1 MIKMDG
7 AMTTLREGKKGKE
20 YKFTYD
26 HSFWS
31 NNSRDSHFADQAYVF
46 ECVGQPIVKK
56 AFEGYNCCL
65 FAYGQTG
72 SGKSYTMMGNRGT
85 NDRGVIPRFSEQLW
99 ETIQQD
105 TKVTYQVEV
114 SYFEIYSEQIYDL
127 LIPPQR
133 GQKSKLKVREHPVMG
148 PYVENLSSVPALSV
162 NDIEGYI
169 ALGSKYRATASTNMN
184 ATSSRSHAVFIVNLT
199 MTEDIDGEEA
209 VRVSKINLVD
219 LAGSERSNAAGTTGQ
234 RLKEG
239 SAINKSLHTL
249 GKVISILATK
259 GSKAKKVFVPYR
271 DSVLTWILK
280 ESLGGNAKTGMLA
293 TVSPSSENYD
303 ETLSTLRYAHQA
315 RSIVNDAKVNED
327 PNIALIRDLRAEV
340 DAMRAQYG
348 DSKGAASMAQV
359 TELKDKLASSERLM
373 AAINRTWEQK
383 LRQSEQMREENARLM
398 KEQGVGSGKVENRLP
413 NLVNLNEDPQLS
425 EMLIHILKVGES
437 MLGKDDACE
446 IPLKGTFV
454 LAEHAVF
461 SVSEAHQVTL
471 TNIEEAVTYVNG
483 EPITANETIRL
494 RHGDRV
500 IVGNN
505 HYFRVNVP
513 KEVARRRSEEGTDF
527 ANIKDYRFAKEELER
542 IQRDKV
548 AAELQIEHDAKT
560 EIIEQEL
567 ETAKFEA
574 QRQIEQQRAE
584 YEDRLN
590 AIEELKRET
599 EVQRDLAR
607 EQVEQAVV
615 EAQEEERVR
624 ALAEI
629 EAQHDAIREERAA
642 MEHRMAEE
650 KEVARMQMEEETEA
664 KNKII
669 GDLEGEKSKIESDL
683 ASLRASHDAR
693 RASRPNLQ
701 LLTGSSALG
710 MQSDGKKQ
718 EWLHTSVLVKEANDL
733 SQRLNQNTIFRR
745 ADNFLEDGEP
755 RIRLHNTKLN
765 VATTWSLDKLER
777 QLEEVAEAFG
787 NLGEDEQLG
796 EDLFYD
802 ASDDWEEDTFVD
814 VPDSPL
820 DALRARPASFG
831 GNIDSAKFSGVH
843 RALKAEARSRR
854 GLSSVSEGGG
864 FGAGIAITSEPSV
877 PLLCREYIKNSA
889 KVLASRGGKVRTSA
903 DEIVECVSALR
914 SSTDAIHLEATEPGV
929 PFDAEDA
936 VPLNERGAVRNAS
949 LSVALSLELLCN
961 TIRALS
967 HNGGGNAVEDII
979 ETLSEAAGTTA
990 EHCASLLAGVEKG
1003 KPDTVD
1009 EHYDAILDGI
1019 NAISMAAGELAIA
1032 TAAGEE
1038 DEDDP
1043 RFHTGDHDQE
1053 EFADDEAEVAY
1064 TSSSRMVDLNMSID
1078 SHMPGID
1085 QSILEAFERGT
1096 HMHVE
1101 RSLDNLTQDMEEAA
1115 MGTLDLV
1122 QDLGPRAN
1130 ISAPCLEASAEVANT
1145 ARNVFSCATDLQVAL
1160 TEHAAEF
1167 GTFAKQTFYRKTFAR
1182 AKGIINEV
1190 REVADAVSSLAR
1202 TCTGAAD
1209 GSEEIEDVMAHTS
1222 AIRSSVARLISAAE
1236 TKLDADTTEHQQLSG
1251 TLRDS
1256 CSEVIRATKQLT
1268 QACQIFSSSQ
1278 PSRGAHGGGAP
1289 RGSSRI
1295 QGRSFSSPQTRRKEM
1310 AQFGMATPV
1319 RGSGL
1324 GGGAGGAGTA
1334 PMSEVRRRT
1343 MLLEQQADVF
1353 RLERQLQEAQ
1363 KGVRNLHQDDY
1374 ADNEG
1379 TTDI

>member
-1 MIKMDG
+1 M
-7 AMTTLREGKKGKE
+7 
-20 YKFTYD
+20 
-26 HSFWS
+26 
-31 NNSRDSHFADQAYVF
+31 
-46 ECVGQPIVKK
+46 
-56 AFEGYNCCL
+56 
-65 FAYGQTG
+65 
-72 SGKSYTMMGNRGT
+72 
-85 NDRGVIPRFSEQLW
+85 
-99 ETIQQD
+99 
-105 TKVTYQVEV
+105 
-114 SYFEIYSEQIYDL
+114 
-127 LIPPQR
+127 
-133 GQKSKLKVREHPVMG
+133 
-148 PYVENLSSVPALSV
+148 
-162 NDIEGYI
+162 
-169 ALGSKYRATASTNMN
+169 
-184 ATSSRSHAVFIVNLT
+184 T
-199 MTEDIDGEEA
+199 MTEEVEGEEA
-209 VRVSKINLVD
+209 IRVSKINLVD
-219 LAGSERSNAAGTTGQ
+219 LAGSERSNAAGTSGQ

-259 GSKAKKVFVPYR
+259 GSKQKKVFVPYR

-315 RSIVNDAKVNED
+315 RSIVNEAKVNED

-383 LRQSEQMREENARLM
+383 LRQSEQMREDNARIL
-398 KEQGVGSGKVENRLP
+398 KEQGVGSGKIENRLP

-425 EMLIHILKVGES
+425 EMLIHILQVGES
-437 MLGKDDACE
+437 MLGKDQACE
-446 IPLKGTFV
+446 IPLKGSFV

-483 EPITANETIRL
+483 EPVPANETIRL

-500 IVGNN
+500 IIGNN

-548 AAELQIEHDAKT
+548 AVVLQAAHDAKT
-560 EIIEQEL
+560 VIIEQEL
-567 ETAKFEA
+567 ETAKVEA
-574 QRQIEQQRAE
+574 QRQIEQQRLD
-584 YEDRLN
+584 YESRLN
-590 AIEELKRET
+590 AIEESKRAT
-599 EVQRDLAR
+599 ELQRDAAQ
-607 EQVEQAVV
+607 EQVEQAVLD
-615 EAQEEERVR
+615 AQEEERTR

-642 MEHRMAEE
+642 MEHRMTEE
-650 KEVARMQMEEETEA
+650 KELARLQMEEETEA

-710 MQSDGKKQ
+710 LQSDGKKQ

-787 NLGEDEQLG
+787 NLVDDEQLG

-854 GLSSVSEGGG
+854 GLGSVNEDAVLGGG
-864 FGAGIAITSEPSV
+864 GGVAITSEPSV

-914 SSTDAIHLEATEPGV
+914 SSTDAIHLEATEPVV
-929 PFDAEDA
+929 PFDAPDA

-990 EHCASLLAGVEKG
+990 ENCVSLLAGVEKG
-1003 KPDTVD
+1003 NPDTVD
-1009 EHYDAILDGI
+1009 EHYDSILDGI

-1038 DEDDP
+1038 DDDDP

-1064 TSSSRMVDLNMSID
+1064 TSSSRMVDLDMSID

-1101 RSLDNLTQDMEEAA
+1101 RSMDNLTQDMEEAA
-1115 MGTLDLV
+1115 MGTLDLM
-1122 QDLGPRAN
+1122 QDLGSRAN
-1130 ISAPCLEASAEVANT
+1130 ISAPCLRASAEVANT
-1145 ARNVFSCATDLQVAL
+1145 ARNVFSCATNLQVAL

-1202 TCTGAAD
+1202 TCSGAAD
-1209 GSEEIEDVMAHTS
+1209 GTEEVEDVMAHTS
-1222 AIRSSVARLISAAE
+1222 AIRSSVARLISGAE
-1236 TKLDADTTEHQQLSG
+1236 TKLDAEATEHQQLSAA
-1251 TLRDS
+1251 LRDA
-1256 CSEVIRATKQLT
+1256 CNEVIRATKQLT
-1268 QACQIFSSSQ
+1268 QACQTFSESQ
-1278 PSRGAHGGGAP
+1278 PTRGGGGGGGLQRGTP
-1289 RGSSRI
+1289 RM
-1295 QGRSFSSPQTRRKEM
+1295 QGRSFSSPNTRRKEM
-1310 AQFGMATPV
+1310 MQFGLTTPV

-1324 GGGAGGAGTA
+1324 AVGGGGGGSNA
-1334 PMSEVRRRT
+1334 PVSEVRRRT

-1353 RLERQLQEAQ
+1353 RLERQLAEAQ

-1374 ADNEG
+1374 ADNDG